1 MQAQAGVPPRLAAED
16 EAPFLSAVE
25 IAKRFGETRALISC
39 SFAVRA
45 GEIHALVGEN
55 GSGKSTLVKILSGVL
70 GPDRGELKIAGIPAR
85 LASPRRAQS
94 AGIATVFQEILT
106 VEHLSVLDNIW
117 LGADSA
123 VKERVTA
130 GEKRDRALAVLERL
144 TPSFPSLRTP
154 MSRLNLGQRQ
164 LAVVTRALVRE
175 PKLLILDESTSAL
188 DISDRDRLFAEIERR
203 RATGTGVIFIS
214 HRMDEIME
222 VGQRVTVLRA
232 GESVATL
239 PREESNPTTLIRLMS
254 GREPAAPS
262 PSERGAQRS
271 GSVVLRAT
279 DLVVRRA
286 ASPFDFELR
295 AGEIVGLAGLEGHG
309 QDDFARTLAM
319 VTPPV
324 DGQLSEARTGRM
336 LRSRAD
342 ATRAGV
348 SYVPRDRKSEGIF
361 EPLSILENFSMP
373 TLRSDRR
380 AGLLSRRHMRTRL
393 AVFREQLRIRLG
405 NELDLITTL
414 SGGNQQKVL
423 ISRALADKPRVLVL
437 NDPTRGVDIGAKHD
451 IYRLLRSLAQDD
463 VGIVLL
469 STELEE
475 HILLSERVIVFRDGT
490 LSGELGRDELSRG
503 ALVAALFGEAHEP
516 RSHVEIGETL

>member
-1 MQAQAGVPPRLAAED
+1 MEAQPAAPAPLVTED
-16 EAPFLSAVE
+16 EAPFLAASD
-25 IAKRFGETRALISC
+25 IAKRFGETRALTSC
-39 SFAVRA
+39 SFEVRA
-45 GEIHALVGEN
+45 GEIHVLVGEN

-70 GPDRGELKIAGIPAR
+70 GSDRGQLKIAGAPAR
-85 LASPRRAQS
+85 LASPRRAQI

-117 LGADSA
+117 LGARSA
-123 VKERVTA
+123 DKKRLTA
-130 GEKRDRALAVLERL
+130 DEKRDRARAVLERL

-164 LAVVTRALVRE
+164 LAVVTRALVRD

-188 DISDRDRLFAEIERR
+188 DISDRDRLFAEIQRR
-203 RATGTGVIFIS
+203 RAAGTGIIFIS

-222 VGQRVTVLRA
+222 VAQRVTVLRA

-239 PREESNPTTLIRLMS
+239 LREETDAATLIRLMS

-262 PSERGAQRS
+262 RSERGAPRAR
-271 GSVVLRAT
+271 SVVLRAA
-279 DLVVRRA
+279 DLVVRPA

-295 AGEIVGLAGLEGHG
+295 GGEIVGLAGLEGHG

-324 DGQLSEARTGRM
+324 SGQLSDGGTGRT

-348 SYVPRDRKSEGIF
+348 SYVPRDRKSDGIF

-373 TLRSDRR
+373 TLHDDRR

-393 AVFREQLRIRLG
+393 ATFREQLRIRLG

-451 IYRLLRSLAQDD
+451 IYRLLRSLAQSD

-475 HILLSERVIVFRDGT
+475 HILLSERVLVFRDGS
-490 LSGELGRDELSRG
+490 LSAELAQDALSRG
-503 ALVAALFGEAHEP
+503 ALVAALFGEDHEP
-516 RSHVEIGETL
+516 RSNVEIGETR

>member
-1 MQAQAGVPPRLAAED
+1 M
-16 EAPFLSAVE
+16 AV
-25 IAKRFGETRALISC
+25 A
-39 SFAVRA
+39 
-45 GEIHALVGEN
+45 
-55 GSGKSTLVKILSGVL
+55 
-70 GPDRGELKIAGIPAR
+70 
-85 LASPRRAQS
+85 
-94 AGIATVFQEILT
+94 
-106 VEHLSVLDNIW
+106 
-117 LGADSA
+117 
-123 VKERVTA
+123 
-130 GEKRDRALAVLERL
+130 
-144 TPSFPSLRTP
+144 
-154 MSRLNLGQRQ
+154 
-164 LAVVTRALVRE
+164 
-175 PKLLILDESTSAL
+175 
-188 DISDRDRLFAEIERR
+188 
-203 RATGTGVIFIS
+203 
-214 HRMDEIME
+214 
-222 VGQRVTVLRA
+222 QRVTVLRA

-239 PREESNPTTLIRLMS
+239 SREESDAPTLIRLMS

-262 PSERGAQRS
+262 QSDPGAQRT

-279 DLVVRRA
+279 DLVVRQA

-309 QDDFARTLAM
+309 QDEFARTLAM

-324 DGQLSEARTGRM
+324 GGQLSDERNGHA

-373 TLRSDRR
+373 TLRDHRR
-380 AGLLSRRHMRTRL
+380 AGLLSRRHMRLRL
-393 AVFREQLRIRLG
+393 EEFKEQLRIRLG

-423 ISRALADKPRVLVL
+423 ISRALADQPSVLVL

-451 IYRLLRSLAQDD
+451 IYRLLRNLAQAD

-475 HILLSERVIVFRDGT
+475 HILLSERVLVFRDGT
-490 LSGELGRDELSRG
+490 RSAELERGELSRG
-503 ALVAALFGEAHEP
+503 ALVAALFGEDHVP
-516 RSHVEIGETL
+516 RSQVEIGGTL